1 MADHKALFSLRKNLD
16 SYIRADPISVQLS
29 RSRKQRTQAGGY
41 VKEQAVLL
49 PAQQFRLVP
58 FSRRL
63 SEFTNP
69 GQVSGY
75 VPTLK
80 YALVGRWNAD
90 ILRDDE
96 FDYNGDHYKVVSLEP
111 KSNDRTNADRVVA
124 EVVIEPAAQ
133 ALDP

>member
-29 RSRKQRTQAGGY
+29 RARKQKTAAGGY
-41 VKEQAVLL
+41 VKEATTTL

-63 SEFTNP
+63 SDFTNP

-80 YALVGRWNAD
+80 YALVGRWDAD

-96 FDYNGDHYKVVSLEP
+96 FDYNGDHYKVVSVEP
-111 KSNDRTNADRVVA
+111 KSNDRTNTDRVVA
-124 EVVIEPAAQ
+124 EVTIEPSAQ
-133 ALDP
+133 PLDP